1 MEFCLQSY
9 VRGYHEYG
17 EHWIA
22 FLEEQLTCQRE
33 VGNVTDRY
41 AVAVK
46 KDSSETVG
54 HVLKKISRMRS
65 MLLQHNFII
74 TDTVTARWINWI
86 IRHLQDF
93 K

>member
-41 AVAVK
+41 AVAIK
-46 KDSSETVG
+46 KDSSKTVG
-54 HVLKKISRMRS
+54 HMLKKISRMRS

-74 TDTVTARWINWI
+74 TAIVTACQINWN

-93 K
+93 E

>member
-1 MEFCLQSY
+1 MEFCLQSC

-17 EHWIA
+17 EHWTT
-22 FLEEQLTCQRE
+22 FLGEQLTCQRK

-54 HVLKKISRMRS
+54 HVLKKISRMRCI
-65 MLLQHNFII
+65 LIQHNFII
-74 TDTVTARWINWI
+74 AATVTARRINWN

-93 K
+93 E